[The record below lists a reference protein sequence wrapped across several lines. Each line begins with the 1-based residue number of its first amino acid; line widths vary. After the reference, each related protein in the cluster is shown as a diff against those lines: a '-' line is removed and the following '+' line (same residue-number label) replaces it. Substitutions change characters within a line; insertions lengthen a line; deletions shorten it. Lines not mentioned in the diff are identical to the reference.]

1 MPSGCLLPM
10 GRRGCLH
17 PEVPEAH
24 EAWKDLGNFCLQ
36 ICGLLVLRQGLVLW
50 QKQVAMSRGWCAM
63 SAPLLY
69 SLLCFFGRL
78 SSGMGPVL
86 PCAGHSGRCWG
97 LRGSCGLS
105 PWVPPRGLQQ
115 RLRKEL
121 EHPARSRRYLTG
133 ELVPCSAVWRCWGR
147 GLVRGAGR
155 QLPNMKPA
163 LGG

>member
-1 MPSGCLLPM
+1 MEGFGELLP
-10 GRRGCLH
+10 
-17 PEVPEAH
+17 A
-24 EAWKDLGNFCLQ
+24 DLWAPGASS
-36 ICGLLVLRQGLVLW
+36 GARAVAETSGYVLGLVCH
-50 QKQVAMSRGWCAM
+50 VRSPA
-63 SAPLLY
+63 LLG
-69 SLLCFFGRL
+69 LCFFGRL
-78 SSGMGPVL
+78 GSGMGLVL

-121 EHPARSRRYLTG
+121 EHPARSRCYLTG

-155 QLPNMKPA
+155 QLPNVKPA